1 MQFSGEIMDRA
12 IQELE
17 QTYVPKW
24 QGKDSPW
31 LSDQL
36 ILALDED
43 CQTRL
48 AGFSLQYSPSDGL
61 EVTRA

>member
-1 MQFSGEIMDRA
+1 MDQA
-12 IQELE
+12 ITQLEEL
-17 QTYVPKW
+17 YVPAW
-24 QGKDSPW
+24 QVKDSHW
-31 LSDQL
+31 LAGQL

-48 AGFSLQYSPSDGL
+48 AGFSLRYSKADGL